1 MIKNNTDVYKLIAG
15 AGAGKTLVIILRTL
29 NMIDC
34 GIDPATIYMISFT
47 NAAADEL
54 RERLVAYGEDMGIE
68 PEETEKVRIS
78 TFNALGNDII
88 VKEYKRFGFAEPPR
102 VIDGIER
109 KATIAKILNESNAIP
124 GLDYLNFDMDNP
136 NAAGALTIASRAFSV
151 IKTQKLGQ
159 YDVDALKQALPSLPS
174 NESLQALLDLYN
186 RYDDELRSKSLIEY
200 ADQENLLFDLLEK
213 DPFYLDSLN
222 IHHIVVDEYQDT
234 SPKQNELLK
243 KICETDAFS
252 DPEIHTTLMAVG
264 DDSQS
269 IFSFRDAAPYYFLHF
284 EEEFGVYADEDHYH
298 EIYMT
303 NNYRCDPKIIAF
315 ANNVNRRNLDRIEKD
330 LIAKRPANGKDVTVT
345 AFDSK
350 EDTYEWIAD
359 EIDRLIREGANVD
372 DIEVQAATRR
382 ELDEMS
388 SKLAEHNVLCY
399 NSCYQQML
407 DNDRVIGICSLRRAI
422 AQPSVTMP
430 IITVMN
436 CELDG
441 ELLHTYS
448 DDEINVKT
456 AEYADRLCAF
466 NLLPAK
472 EKAEKFQAKAVELA
486 MDDPTALD
494 FADRLDRFS
503 SLKDKFDYIDD
514 FIRFG
519 GEEVKSTAKTSGV
532 TLSTVHSSKGLEW
545 KYVFVITTKIY
556 TGTHDDERERLLY
569 VAATRA
575 RDELYVTGTKTI
587 RARGTVRVNTMLYE
601 SFLDA
606 GYSIEDARKLMEPK
620 PKAKKAP
627 KKKAAAKAKKSTKRS
642 KKESEDD
649 S

>member
-1 MIKNNTDVYKLIAG
+1 MNNNNDVYKLIAG

-29 NMIDC
+29 NMIDS
-34 GIDPATIYMISFT
+34 GVDPETIYLISFT

-54 RERLVAYGEDMGIE
+54 RQRLVAYGEDMGIE
-68 PEETEKVRIS
+68 PEDTEKVRIS
-78 TFNALGNDII
+78 TFNALGNAI
-88 VKEYKRFGFAEPPR
+88 VQKEYKRFGFAKPPR

-109 KATIAKILNESNAIP
+109 KAIIAKILNASGAIP
-124 GLDYLNFDMDNP
+124 GLDYLNFDMNNP
-136 NAAGALTIASRAFSV
+136 NAAGALTVASRAFSI

-159 YDVDALKQALPSLPS
+159 YDVEELAKSLPGYS
-174 NESLQALLDLYN
+174 SETLQALLDLYN
-186 RYDDELRSKSLIEY
+186 RFDDELRGKSLIEY
-200 ADQENLLFDLLEK
+200 ADQENLLFDLLNE

-234 SPKQNELLK
+234 SPKQNEILK
-243 KICETDAFS
+243 RICETDAFS

-284 EEEFGVYADEDHYH
+284 KEEFGVYADEDHYH
-298 EIYMT
+298 EIFMT
-303 NNYRCDPKIIAF
+303 NNYRCDPKIIEF

-345 AFDSK
+345 AFDAK
-350 EDTYEWIAD
+350 EDSYEWIAD
-359 EIDRLIREGANVD
+359 EIDRLIREGVNVD
-372 DIEVQAATRR
+372 DIEIQAATRR

-407 DNDRVIGICSLRRAI
+407 DNDRVIGICSLRKAI

-448 DDEINVKT
+448 DEEINAKV
-456 AEYADRLCAF
+456 AEYTDRLCAF
-466 NLLPAK
+466 NMFPSA
-472 EKAEKFQAKAVELA
+472 EKAKKFQQKATELA
-486 MDDPTALD
+486 MDDPAALD
-494 FADRLDRFS
+494 FVERLDRFS
-503 SLKDKFDYIDD
+503 SLKEKFDYIDE

-519 GEEVKSTAKTSGV
+519 GEEVKSTVRTSGV

-556 TGTHDDERERLLY
+556 SGSHDDERERLLY

-575 RDELYVTGTKTI
+575 RDELYVTGTKTV
-587 RARGTVRVNTMLYE
+587 RARGSVKTNTMLYE
-601 SFLDA
+601 CFIDA
-606 GYSIEDARKLMEPK
+606 GYSSEDARKLMEPK

-627 KKKAAAKAKKSTKRS
+627 KKKTAKKS
-642 KKESEDD
+642 KKAS
-649 S
+649 